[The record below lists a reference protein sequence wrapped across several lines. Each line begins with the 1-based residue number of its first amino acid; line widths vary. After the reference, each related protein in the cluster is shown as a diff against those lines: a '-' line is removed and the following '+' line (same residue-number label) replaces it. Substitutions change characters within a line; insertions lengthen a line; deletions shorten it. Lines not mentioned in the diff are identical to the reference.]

1 MMPRTE
7 IEALARANRINPYFQ
22 EKHYLMS
29 LMLSSLYS
37 RTERQLVFKGGTY
50 LWFFHRLPRASEDLE
65 FTAVGDVAM
74 LSVIEDVSADLAIY
88 GLDATHRV
96 ERSRESFT
104 ARVAVEGPMF
114 DGRNRSTVRIEV
126 SLRGD
131 VEREPV
137 FLAFKSPYSD
147 APDFSLL
154 GMDLEEVLAEKVRA
168 MVWRRRA
175 RDLFDIHYLLGMGVK
190 VDTPLIESKLRYYD
204 IKPSPKLLEDAIEEI
219 EGVWRAELS
228 PLIKGPRLDFKSS
241 ADAVKARLESFGQG

>member
-7 IEALARANRINPYFQ
+7 IEALARTNRTNPYFQ

-50 LWFFHRLPRASEDLE
+50 LWFFHRLPRASEDLD
-65 FTAVGDVAM
+65 FTAVGDVVM
-74 LSVIEDVSADLAIY
+74 GQLVEGVVADLAIY
-88 GLDATHRV
+88 GLGATHRI

-104 ARVAVEGPMF
+104 ARVAVEGPLF

-137 FLAFKSPYSD
+137 FLAFRSPYSD

-168 MVWRRRA
+168 MMWRRRA
-175 RDLFDIHYLLGMGVK
+175 RDLYDIHHILVMGVNIDMDL
-190 VDTPLIESKLRYYD
+190 VESKLKYYD
-204 IKPSPKLLEDAIEEI
+204 IRPSARLLEDAIDEI
-219 EGVWRAELS
+219 GGVWKAELS
-228 PLIKGPRLDFKSS
+228 PLIKGPRPDFKTV
-241 ADAVKARLESFGQG
+241 AGAVKTRLESFGQG